1 MMEELGKIQK
11 IVEAGGDME
20 ETENLGESIPELIT
34 FQAEVREDDHEL
46 DSNPSTRFLKET
58 EPQPEQ
64 IDLSCLET
72 HAELQMLRM
81 KL

>member
-34 FQAEVREDDHEL
+34 F
-46 DSNPSTRFLKET
+46 
-58 EPQPEQ
+58 
-64 IDLSCLET
+64 
-72 HAELQMLRM
+72 
-81 KL
+81 